1 MKEREKHQTCKD
13 VSKGQNEA
21 RLENEHERQNERG
34 EETCA
39 MDGDGGINTIRLALL
54 NENPIS
60 KRLTEFMG
68 KKANKKE
75 RPKLASELRILTQM
89 SYGEKALQI
98 LRAQRETMIFNYQLL
113 CSQFQT
119 REKRDGSKENG
130 VELRKAS
137 GKKKQEI
144 VK

>member
-1 MKEREKHQTCKD
+1 M
-13 VSKGQNEA
+13 S
-21 RLENEHERQNERG
+21 
-34 EETCA
+34 
-39 MDGDGGINTIRLALL
+39 LALL

-75 RPKLASELRILTQM
+75 RPKLAGELRILTQM

-119 REKRDGSKENG
+119 REKKDGSKENE
-130 VELRKAS
+130 VELRKALGEKKKKEMG
-137 GKKKQEI
+137 GKKAGDC
-144 VK
+144 

>member
-1 MKEREKHQTCKD
+1 M
-13 VSKGQNEA
+13 
-21 RLENEHERQNERG
+21 
-34 EETCA
+34 
-39 MDGDGGINTIRLALL
+39 
-54 NENPIS
+54 
-60 KRLTEFMG
+60 
-68 KKANKKE
+68 
-75 RPKLASELRILTQM
+75 ASELRILTQM

-137 GKKKQEI
+137 GKKEEKKQEI